1 MKKIEKAKDSL
12 SLPVIYVQECDRFS
26 FEYQKDLPKLNQRH
40 TKKVYIKSERLP
52 DMEKYN
58 NMYKEKNYSCNSG
71 K

>member
-1 MKKIEKAKDSL
+1 MKKIKRRKDNL
-12 SLPVIYVQECDRFS
+12 GLQVIYVQECDRFL
-26 FEYQKDLPKLNQRH
+26 FEYQTDLPKLNQWHR
-40 TKKVYIKSERLP
+40 KKVYIKSERLP